1 MTTQT
6 TVTETIEPRA
16 VATIDTYIAAWNQTN
31 DTMRAELAGQALGVD
46 LWYRDPLLEIDGI
59 AAFVATIGFVQQQYP
74 GHVMARTSDVD
85 GHRDVARF
93 NWALGLPG
101 EPPVIAGVDMVK
113 FDADGKL
120 HRIVGF
126 SPEEIV

>member
-1 MTTQT
+1 
-6 TVTETIEPRA
+6 
-16 VATIDTYIAAWNQTN
+16 
-31 DTMRAELAGQALGVD
+31 MRAELAGQALGVD
-46 LWYRDPLLEIDGI
+46 LWYRDPLLETDDGI
-59 AAFVATIGFVQQQYP
+59 ARRSSPRSGLYSSSTRATSWRAP
-74 GHVMARTSDVD
+74 ATSTATTMSRAST
-85 GHRDVARF
+85 GRS
-93 NWALGLPG
+93 GLPG